1 MRTLK
6 GQSES
11 TFIEMF
17 LNQLSVLNRRIVIPR
32 LDLGL
37 QVLNRQT
44 SQVQEVQDKRTLRFD
59 KVTSSNVSSINRLKF
74 NECG

>member
-11 TFIEMF
+11 AFIEMF